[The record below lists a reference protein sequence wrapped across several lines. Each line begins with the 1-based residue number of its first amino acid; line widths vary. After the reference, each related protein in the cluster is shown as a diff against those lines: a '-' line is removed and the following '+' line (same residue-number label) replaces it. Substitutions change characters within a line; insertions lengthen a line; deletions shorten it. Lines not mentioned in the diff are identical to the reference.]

1 MDFLKIEKGMALD
14 DFISIVTRSLVEF
27 VIHLA
32 VAILV
37 FYAGR
42 LIIRRIFAL
51 TQKLMVKRNV
61 DPSITTFVLSGL
73 NIALY
78 FLLVI
83 VVIGILGIETSS
95 FIALFASAG
104 VAIGMALSGTMQNFA
119 GGILILILRPYEVG
133 DIIEAQGYM
142 GTVKAIQ
149 LFNTVILTPDNKTII
164 IPNGPLFTGTIN
176 NYSKQPI
183 RRVEWVVAVAYGTDF
198 TQAKD
203 VILGILHTQADV
215 VKNDPVHAIV
225 VYIKELG
232 DSSVNLSARA
242 WVPEKEYWPTFYA
255 VNELIYKQLPEAG
268 IQFPFPQMD
277 VHLIK
282 PAE

>member
-1 MDFLKIEKGMALD
+1 MESLKIEKGMALD
-14 DFISIVTRSLVEF
+14 EVISILTRNLVEF
-27 VIHLA
+27 VIHLV

-42 LIIRRIFAL
+42 FIIRKIFNL
-51 TQKLMVKRNV
+51 VKKLMIKRKV

-73 NIALY
+73 QITLY

-83 VVIGILGIETSS
+83 IVVGILGLETSS

-119 GGILILILRPYEVG
+119 GGVLILILRPYEVG
-133 DIIEAQGYM
+133 DTIEAQGYM
-142 GTVKAIQ
+142 GVVKAIQ
-149 LFNTVILTPDNKTII
+149 LFNTVITTPDNKTII
-164 IPNGPLFTGTIN
+164 IPNGPLFSGTIN
-176 NYSKQPI
+176 NYSKQPH

-198 TQAKD
+198 EAAKSVILNILQSQPD
-203 VILGILHTQADV
+203 VIQDNPAQAI
-215 VKNDPVHAIV
+215 A
-225 VYIKELG
+225 VYIKELA
-232 DSSVNLSARA
+232 DSSVNITARA
-242 WVPEKEYWPTFYA
+242 WVPEDKFWPTFFA
-255 VNELIYKQLPEAG
+255 VNELIYKQIPEAG

-282 PAE
+282 E